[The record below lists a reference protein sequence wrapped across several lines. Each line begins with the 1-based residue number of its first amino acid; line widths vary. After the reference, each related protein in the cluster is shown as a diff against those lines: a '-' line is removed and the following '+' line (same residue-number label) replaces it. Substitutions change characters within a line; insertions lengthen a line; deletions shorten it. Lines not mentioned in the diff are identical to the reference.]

1 MRKSQSTT
9 INIFFTFTFLYRK
22 IFVRKHILKNLVFI
36 VRLVVQ
42 FFHVASYWKCS
53 NKTPLPIQTC
63 IGLAGIIFRPKI
75 LGNRLGILTKIL
87 TSVDYYY
94 FFIYISKKYLQFRK
108 KQKHLLKKLLGSH
121 HTRNWIY
128 SLQNCFPNYA
138 YLKHMYITLTGIG
151 KWCCMV
157 WRILLICQF
166 LNLTAVFAK
175 TNI

>member
-36 VRLVVQ
+36 VRFVLQ

-63 IGLAGIIFRPKI
+63 IGLVDIIFRPKI

-166 LNLTAVFAK
+166 LNLTAVFTK